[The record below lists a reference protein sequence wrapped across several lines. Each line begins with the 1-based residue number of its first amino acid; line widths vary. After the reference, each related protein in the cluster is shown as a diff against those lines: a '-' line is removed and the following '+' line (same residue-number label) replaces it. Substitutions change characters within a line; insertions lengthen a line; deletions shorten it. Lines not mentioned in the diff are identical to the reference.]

1 VSPLQDWQSDLLQ
14 EAGNDIVPGRL
25 NPISAHRG
33 ESIEQT
39 RQAVNALF
47 QSAITARGTA
57 TIENAFEAL
66 VGSLAPLAAFNALM
80 VQMQRPGHSLVA
92 TQGQWK
98 QLGRHVVAD
107 ARPILI
113 LHPHGPFRVLFE
125 LVDTSGPE
133 VADAAFRA
141 VSASGKASRTDWK
154 RLLDRARVLGIEVV
168 FDETYGNRLAGT
180 AAGICELPEYSD
192 ATGGG
197 FAWRIRLNARHDK
210 PTGFATL
217 GHELGHILCGHLGA
231 HVAGFWSKRGQLSHE
246 VREMEAEAVAYL
258 ICNRSGVV
266 PRSAEYLHSLI
277 HRCDTRQ
284 VDFHAIY
291 NALQLLE
298 GTSVD
303 AAIAKQR
310 KRRREQG

>member
-1 VSPLQDWQSDLLQ
+1 MAPLQDWQRDVLRQAS
-14 EAGNDIVPGRL
+14 EDIEPGRM
-25 NPISAHRG
+25 NPVSAHRG

-47 QSAITARGTA
+47 QSAITREGTA
-57 TIENAFEAL
+57 TIQDAFAAL
-66 VGSLAPLAAFNALM
+66 VSSLAPLAAFNALM

-92 TQGQWK
+92 TQAQWK
-98 QLGRHVVAD
+98 KLKREVVAD

-125 LVDTSGPE
+125 LVDTTGPPVTDE
-133 VADAAFRA
+133 AYRA
-141 VSASGKASRTDWK
+141 VSASGNASRTDWK
-154 RLLDRARVLGIEVV
+154 LLMMRARVLGVEVA
-168 FDETYGNRLAGT
+168 FDDTYGNRLAGT

-192 ATGGG
+192 SGGG
-197 FAWRIRLNARHDK
+197 FVWRIRLNARHDK
-210 PTGFATL
+210 PTSFATL

-231 HVAGFWSKRGQLSHE
+231 HPAGYWPKRGRLSHE
-246 VREMEAEAVAYL
+246 AREMEAEAVAYL

-266 PRSAEYLHSLI
+266 PRSAQYLHSLI

-284 VDFHAIY
+284 VDYHAIY

-303 AAIAKQR
+303 AAIVRQR
-310 KRRREQG
+310 KRRRAQG

>member
-1 VSPLQDWQSDLLQ
+1 MAPLQDWQRDLLR
-14 EAGNDIVPGRL
+14 EANEYLAPSRL
-25 NPISAHRG
+25 NQISAHRS

-47 QSAITARGTA
+47 QSAITSKGTG
-57 TIENAFEAL
+57 TIQEAFEAL
-66 VGSLAPLAAFNALM
+66 VSSLAPLAAFNALM

-92 TQGQWK
+92 TQGQWEK
-98 QLGRHVVAD
+98 LGRKVLAD

-125 LVDTSGPE
+125 LVDTAGPVVTDE
-133 VADAAFRA
+133 AFRA
-141 VSASGKASRTDWK
+141 VSATGKASRTDWK
-154 RLLDRARVLGIEVV
+154 QLMMRARVLGIEVA
-168 FDETYGNRLAGT
+168 FDDTYGNRLAGT
-180 AAGICELPEYSD
+180 AASICELPEYSD
-192 ATGGG
+192 AGDGL
-197 FAWRIRLNARHDK
+197 AWRIRLNARHERS
-210 PTGFATL
+210 TSFATL

-231 HVAGFWSKRGQLSHE
+231 HPCGYWLKRGRLSHE

-303 AAIAKQR
+303 AAIARQR
-310 KRRREQG
+310 KNRRKQA